1 MLALVTLGGL
11 AILGLLVLVGRRP
24 ARATPLMRLG
34 NAVLAAMLAVAA
46 VVTALK
52 GGWIA
57 SLALV
62 VVSAFIGRGA
72 GVGGAR
78 ANPPPRQARRED
90 LTVKEARDLLG
101 VGEGAGRAEIEAA
114 YRRLMLRVHPD
125 HGGTDALAARLNAAR
140 SRLLNQA

>member
-1 MLALVTLGGL
+1 MYALVILGGL
-11 AILGLLVLVGRRP
+11 AVLGLLVLVGRRP

-62 VVSAFIGRGA
+62 VVSAFVGRGA
-72 GVGGAR
+72 GVGR
-78 ANPPPRQARRED
+78 APPPQARRED
-90 LTVKEARDLLG
+90 LTLKEARDVLG
-101 VGEGAGRAEIEAA
+101 VSENAGRAEIEAA

-125 HGGTDALAARLNAAR
+125 HGGTNALAARLNAAR
-140 SRLLNQA
+140 SRLLN